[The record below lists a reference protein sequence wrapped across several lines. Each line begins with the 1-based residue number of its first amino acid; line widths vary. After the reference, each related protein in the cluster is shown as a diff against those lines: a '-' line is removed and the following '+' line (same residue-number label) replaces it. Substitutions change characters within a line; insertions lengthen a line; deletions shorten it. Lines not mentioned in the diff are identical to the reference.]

1 MNELNK
7 YSTSKIINFAPTGT
21 QTNRYNSF
29 APLTSSEII
38 EEVHQAYEIGIT
50 LTHIHAREEDGYENS
65 YKKEIY
71 QKTIE
76 GIRKYCPNLSICVSL
91 SGRLFPEFEKRSEP
105 LEIYPDMGSLTMS
118 SLNFPKSASINEP
131 DTILMLIEK
140 MKQYGVKPEIECFD
154 SGMLNYTNY
163 LINKGVLTGINY
175 VNIILGNIYNA
186 QSDLS
191 TISSIIAN
199 KPDNSLMCFGG
210 IGKEQLKSN
219 IVGLLYSD
227 GIRIG
232 LEDNL
237 YYENKQKTTNID
249 LLKRIHRIIEEIGC
263 DILSPKSFQEMGFR
277 NEKINNIR

>member
-163 LINKGVLTGINY
+163 LINKGVLTGTNY

-263 DILSPKSFQEMGFR
+263 DILSSKSFQEMGFR